1 MGRQRPYSVQD
12 GLVFQNVSE
21 RGLSL
26 NDVETRILTF
36 MGQEP
41 KAEYHF
47 VVGTDSQVFRGHTK
61 FVTGIIIRRMGRG
74 AWACYKQAIVPRELR
89 SLREKLAIET
99 SMSQE
104 VAGYFTG
111 GPLER
116 MEELLLPHIYKGAAL
131 ERFIDIDAGTHP
143 TINKTSLYVKEM
155 IDRVEAMG
163 IYAARVKPDSYGASA
178 YANRFTK
185 KSV

>member
-1 MGRQRPYSVQD
+1 MTRKRPYGMQD
-12 GLVFQNVSE
+12 GLAFQNVSE

-26 NDVETRILTF
+26 DDVQLRILAF
-36 MGQEP
+36 MEEDP

-47 VVGTDSQVFRGHTK
+47 VVGTDSQVFRGYTK
-61 FVTGIIIRRMGRG
+61 VVTGIIIRRMGRG
-74 AWACYKQAIVPRELR
+74 AWACYKQAILPRELR

-104 VAGYFTG
+104 IAGYFAG
-111 GPLER
+111 EPLEK
-116 MEELLLPHIYKGAAL
+116 MEELLLPYVYRGAAL

-155 IDRVEAMG
+155 VERVEAMG
-163 IYAARVKPDSYGASA
+163 IYSARVKPDAYGASA

-185 KSV
+185 QSV